1 MQLAAILRETALLEE
16 EAAHAEATHEKLK
29 DPLSVAEEARA
40 RARAAR
46 TRSYARAALL
56 LFFSS
61 SRLRDSS
68 CIGARL
74 HVRQRLGNHCAV
86 ARADKA
92 AAEPRDPAAAAAAG
106 DDARRGRARP
116 DGAGASARRRAG
128 ANSLPVGFSRAVC
141 ERVICVCVCVCICV
155 HACMCV
161 NVCVRACVCL
171 CAS

>member
-74 HVRQRLGNHCAV
+74 HVRQRLGNHCA
-86 ARADKA
+86 APRAD
-92 AAEPRDPAAAAAAG
+92 
-106 DDARRGRARP
+106 
-116 DGAGASARRRAG
+116 
-128 ANSLPVGFSRAVC
+128 
-141 ERVICVCVCVCICV
+141 
-155 HACMCV
+155 
-161 NVCVRACVCL
+161 
-171 CAS
+171 